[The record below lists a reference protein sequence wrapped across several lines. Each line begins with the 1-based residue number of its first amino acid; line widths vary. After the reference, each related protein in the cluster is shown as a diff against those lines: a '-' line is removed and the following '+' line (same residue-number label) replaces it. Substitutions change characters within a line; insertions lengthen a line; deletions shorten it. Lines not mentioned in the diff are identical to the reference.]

1 MTTKFFII
9 AFLFYP
15 WSVEDKPH
23 LVINKA
29 IYFNEYSQCIYVL
42 EENREGLQESVL
54 SKYPMATEAH
64 LNCMDLETA
73 NKMRREI
80 IDEEDT

>member
-1 MTTKFFII
+1 M
-9 AFLFYP
+9 
-15 WSVEDKPH
+15 
-23 LVINKA
+23 
-29 IYFNEYSQCIYVL
+29 L

-73 NKMRREI
+73 DKMRKEI